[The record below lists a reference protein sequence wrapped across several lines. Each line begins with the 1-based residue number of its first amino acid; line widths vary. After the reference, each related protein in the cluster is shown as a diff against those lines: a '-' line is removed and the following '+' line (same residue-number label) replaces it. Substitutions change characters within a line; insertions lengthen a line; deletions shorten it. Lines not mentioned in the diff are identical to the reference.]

1 MPLLAYPRHA
11 MSILPTASSA
21 FRTELKATAVLAVP
35 LAAANLL
42 QMAVHAVDVIFVAR
56 LGQEALA
63 ASSLS
68 VALFSLLT
76 WCFSGLTGAVAPL
89 IAAEL
94 GKGRHAVREI
104 RRSVRMALWLSVLC
118 GLIGMAIC
126 GFGETLLLAA
136 GQDPIVSA
144 HAGGFLRILMWAMI
158 PMILA
163 SVLRTFVAA
172 MGRPIFA
179 TMITAAAIGVNIFAN
194 YVFVFGAFG
203 IPAMGLNGSALA
215 SVTTAS
221 IMLLAYVGAIQANR
235 RLRRYYLFGRL
246 WRPEMARFRE
256 IVVIGLPIAG
266 TILAEAGLF
275 SGAAVLMGWIG
286 EAELAGHTI
295 ALQIAAFAFQVPFGI
310 GQAATIR
317 VGYHAGAGDKAG
329 VGHAGSAAII
339 LALCF
344 MVFTASALWLIP
356 RFIISAYV
364 DVHEPANAAL
374 IGFAVQFMAIAAF
387 FQLFD
392 GLQTVTAGALR
403 GLQDTRMPM
412 AIAVFGYWLPGF
424 GSALALAF
432 LTPLRGVGVWCGFAI
447 GLAVVAL
454 LLLYRWRRRERLGL
468 VAELP

>member
-1 MPLLAYPRHA
+1 MATLSAPN
-11 MSILPTASSA
+11 SA
-21 FRTELKATAVLAVP
+21 FRTELKATALLAVP

-104 RRSVRMALWLSVLC
+104 RRSVRMALWLGVLC

-136 GQDPIVSA
+136 GQDPVVAA

-163 SVLRTFVAA
+163 SVLRTFVAT

-179 TMITAAAIGVNIFAN
+179 TMITAAAIGVNIAAN
-194 YVFVFGAFG
+194 YIFVFGAFG

-215 SVTTAS
+215 SVTTS
-221 IMLLAYVGAIQANR
+221 LIMLFAYVGAITANR
-235 RLRRYYLFGRL
+235 HLRRYHLFGRL
-246 WRPEMARFRE
+246 WRPEMARFKE
-256 IVVIGLPIAG
+256 ILFIGLPIGG

-317 VGYHAGAGDKAG
+317 VGFHYGAGDKEG
-329 VGHAGSAAII
+329 VSHAGWAAIA

-356 RFIISAYV
+356 SAIISIYV
-364 DVHEPANAAL
+364 DIHAPANAAL
-374 IGFAVQFMAIAAF
+374 VGFAVQFMAIAAL
-387 FQLFD
+387 FQLVD
-392 GLQTVTAGALR
+392 GLQTVSAGALR
-403 GLQDTRMPM
+403 GLQDTKVPM
-412 AIAVFGYWLPGF
+412 IIAVFGYWLPGF
-424 GSALALAF
+424 GSALVLAF
-432 LTPLRGVGVWCGFAI
+432 MTPLRGLGVWWGFAI
-447 GLAVVAL
+447 GLAVVAAML
-454 LLLYRWRRRERLGL
+454 IYRWHARERLGL
-468 VAELP
+468 VAKLP

>member
-1 MPLLAYPRHA
+1 MSPLP
-11 MSILPTASSA
+11 LPGSA
-21 FRTELKATAVLAVP
+21 VRTEIKATVLLAVP

-76 WCFSGLTGAVAPL
+76 WCFSGLNGAVAPL

-104 RRSVRMALWLSVLC
+104 RRSVRMALWLAVLS
-118 GLIGMAIC
+118 GIVGMAIC
-126 GFGETLLLAA
+126 AFGEVLLLAA
-136 GQDPIVSA
+136 GQDPVIA
-144 HAGGFLRILMWAMI
+144 QKAGGFLRILMWAMI

-163 SVLRTFVAA
+163 SVLRTFVAT
-172 MGRPIFA
+172 MGRPVFA
-179 TMITAAAIGVNIFAN
+179 TVITAAAIGVNILAN

-203 IPAMGLNGSALA
+203 VPAMGLNGSALA
-215 SVTTAS
+215 STITAFL
-221 IMLLAYVGAIQANR
+221 MLLAYVGAIYADR
-235 RLRRYYLFGRL
+235 RLRRYHLFGRL
-246 WRPEMARFRE
+246 WRPEIARFRE
-256 IVVIGLPIAG
+256 IIGIGLPIAG

-275 SGAAVLMGWIG
+275 SSAAVLMGWIG
-286 EAELAGHTI
+286 KAELAAHTI

-317 VGYHAGAGDKAG
+317 VGYHYGAGDRAG
-329 VGHAGSAAII
+329 IAHAGWAAIG
-339 LALCF
+339 LGLGF

-356 RFIISAYV
+356 EFIISAYL
-364 DVHEPANAAL
+364 DIRDPANTVL
-374 IGFAVQFMAIAAF
+374 LSLAVQFMAIAAF

-392 GLQTVTAGALR
+392 GLQTVAAGALR
-403 GLQDTRMPM
+403 GLQDTKVPM
-412 AIAVFGYWLPGF
+412 VIAIFGYWLPGF
-424 GSALALAF
+424 GGALALAF
-432 LTPLRGVGVWCGFAI
+432 LTPLRGQGVWFGFAI

-454 LLLYRWRRRERLGL
+454 MLLYRWHRRERFGL
-468 VAELP
+468 VAKLP